1 MIMKFFITTLLIV
14 CHGICLVED
23 LPDGKKNNSSLSAE
37 KAAEMISEANRA
49 NRYYL
54 NLNRLTSIE
63 PDAAGELAKLK
74 SESGALYLDGLTSIN
89 KEVAEELARFN
100 GYRLQLNGLTNINN
114 EVAGAL
120 ANFQGKVLSLNG
132 LASID
137 KEAVKEL
144 AKFEGDWLIL
154 GLTSLD
160 KEDAREFA
168 RGEGN
173 GISFDRLTSIDE
185 EVAHELSRFRGY
197 RLTLDGLTSV
207 SKDVAH
213 ELAKLR
219 PRLSTPSKFLGLDGL
234 TSISKEVAHELAKFP
249 GQLSISSLKSMNSE
263 VAREFAQYRGNS
275 LDLIHLESI
284 ALDDLNMLRSAL
296 RTPVYEYPYIFGGN
310 RYMLPR
316 KLKDGTDAKK
326 KNGKL
331 IQFHQDGSKM
341 TETVYTNGYVV
352 SRAEWNE
359 EGKLTKAEKYA
370 VDGFFGMEGQSVDT
384 NEENKDP
391 QDSTVQLNETRLDA
405 SNPSTPYL
413 AKPER
418 EYPYDDLTYREGVNK
433 ERLAYAKGE
442 EKPFTGVGV
451 KYHSD
456 GRRSWERQF
465 IDGMQTNYQQY
476 YRTGSKW
483 KESRFENGKPALTLT
498 WDEDGN
504 LIEKETF

>member
-1 MIMKFFITTLLIV
+1 MIMKFFITTLFIL
-14 CHGICLVED
+14 CHAICLAEA

-37 KAAEMISEANRA
+37 KAAEMISEANGA
-49 NRYYL
+49 GRYYL

-63 PDAAGELAKLK
+63 PDVARELAKLK
-74 SESGALYLDGLTSIN
+74 SESGALYLNGLTSIN
-89 KEVAEELARFN
+89 KEVAEELA
-100 GYRLQLNGLTNINN
+100 GYMAYRLSLDGLTSMDKD
-114 EVAGAL
+114 VAKAL
-120 ANFQGKVLSLNG
+120 AKFQGKVLSLNG

-144 AKFEGDWLIL
+144 AKFKEDWLIL

-168 RGEGN
+168 KGEGN
-173 GISFDRLTSIDE
+173 GLSFDRLSSIDE

-249 GQLSISSLKSMNSE
+249 GQLSLGNLKSMNSE

-275 LDLIHLESI
+275 LDLVHLESI

-296 RTPVYEYPYIFGGN
+296 RTPVYEYTHSFGGN

-341 TETVYTNGYVV
+341 TETVYTNGYAV

-359 EGKLTKAEKYA
+359 EGKLTKAEEYA

-384 NEENKDP
+384 SKENKDP

-405 SNPSTPYL
+405 SNPSAPYL

-433 ERLAYAKGE
+433 ERITYAKGE
-442 EKPFTGVGV
+442 EEPFTGVGV
-451 KYHSD
+451 KYYSD

-483 KESRFENGKPALTLT
+483 KESRFENGQPALTLT

>member
-14 CHGICLVED
+14 CHGICLAED